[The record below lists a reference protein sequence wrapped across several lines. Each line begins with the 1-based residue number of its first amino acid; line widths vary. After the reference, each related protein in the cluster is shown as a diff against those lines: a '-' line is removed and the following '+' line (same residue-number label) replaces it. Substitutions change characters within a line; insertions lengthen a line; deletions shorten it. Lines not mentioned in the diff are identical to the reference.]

1 MRTARPL
8 AATAVTAGAAGAF
21 ALLFAATPAGAADN
35 ATVSILHGVPGVT
48 VDVYANGEELLPD
61 FAPGT
66 LTEPLS
72 LPAGDY
78 DLAVYP
84 AGADPASTEP
94 AAKADDVTVP
104 AGANATVV
112 AHLTADGKP
121 VLTPF
126 VNDVSAV
133 PAGQARV
140 TVRHT
145 AAAPAVDVRAD
156 GAVVAPGL
164 TNPNEA
170 TLVVPAGTISADVA
184 LAGTST
190 VAIGPADL
198 TLTEGANTIVYAWGN
213 GEAGYQ
219 LAVQTIGGMH
229 SSPSGVPGGSA
240 GLAEDGGVPVPLI
253 AVSALGLGAAAL
265 GARRLATSRV

>member
-1 MRTARPL
+1 M
-8 AATAVTAGAAGAF
+8 
-21 ALLFAATPAGAADN
+21 
-35 ATVSILHGVPGVT
+35 
-48 VDVYANGEELLPD
+48 
-61 FAPGT
+61 
-66 LTEPLS
+66 
-72 LPAGDY
+72 
-78 DLAVYP
+78 
-84 AGADPASTEP
+84 
-94 AAKADDVTVP
+94 
-104 AGANATVV
+104 V

-140 TVRHT
+140 TVRHV
-145 AAAPAVDVRAD
+145 AAAPAVDVRAG

-170 TLVVPAGTISADVA
+170 TLVVPAGTISADVV
-184 LAGTST
+184 LAGTDT

-198 TLTEGANTIVYAWGN
+198 SLAEGTTNVVYAWGN
-213 GEAGYQ
+213 GDAGYQ

-240 GLAEDGGVPVPLI
+240 GLADDGGLPVSVI
-253 AVSALGLGAAAL
+253 AVSALGLGAAAF

>member
-8 AATAVTAGAAGAF
+8 AATAVTAGAAGA

-78 DLAVYP
+78 DLAIYP
-84 AGADPASTEP
+84 AGADPSSTEP
-94 AAKADDVTVP
+94 AANAEDVAVP

-112 AHLTADGKP
+112 AHLTADGTP

-126 VNDVSAV
+126 VNDVSTV

-140 TVRHT
+140 TVRHA

-170 TLVVPAGTISADVA
+170 SLVVPAGTVSADVT
-184 LAGTST
+184 LSGTDT

-198 TLTEGANTIVYAWGN
+198 PLPEGADTIVYAWGD

-240 GLAEDGGVPVPLI
+240 GLADDGGVPVPVIVL
-253 AVSALGLGAAAL
+253 STLGLGAAAV

>member
-8 AATAVTAGAAGAF
+8 AVTAGATGAF
-21 ALLFAATPAGAADN
+21 ALLFAATPAVAAET
-35 ATVSILHGVPGVT
+35 ATVSVLHGVPGVT
-48 VDVYANGEELLPD
+48 VDVYANGEELIPD

-66 LTEPLS
+66 LTDPLS
-72 LPAGDY
+72 LPAGEY
-78 DLAVYP
+78 DLAIYP
-84 AGADPASTEP
+84 AGADPSSTEP

-112 AHLTADGKP
+112 AHLTAEGAP

-145 AAAPAVDVRAD
+145 AAAPAVDIRA
-156 GAVVAPGL
+156 GGTVVAPGL

-170 TLVVPAGTISADVA
+170 TLVVPAGTISADVV
-184 LAGTST
+184 LAGTDT

-198 TLTEGANTIVYAWGN
+198 TLAEGTSTVVYAWGN
-213 GEAGYQ
+213 GDAGYQ
-219 LAVQTIGGMH
+219 LAVQTLSGMS

-240 GLAEDGGVPVPLI
+240 GLADDSGLPLPVV
-253 AVSALGLGAAAL
+253 AVSALGLAAAAF